1 MNVLRIKKITS
12 SNVVDIGKD
21 ISQYDVYSLRNK
33 EQEYF
38 QHLLISCMKISR
50 CDSEN
55 CRALLSRYDAPPAI
69 DVANEESSSL
79 QVKIYS

>member
-1 MNVLRIKKITS
+1 
-12 SNVVDIGKD
+12 
-21 ISQYDVYSLRNK
+21 
-33 EQEYF
+33 
-38 QHLLISCMKISR
+38 MKYSR

-79 QVKIYS
+79 QVRKIFFLKSIFCYDYLEFSLKNG

>member
-1 MNVLRIKKITS
+1 
-12 SNVVDIGKD
+12 
-21 ISQYDVYSLRNK
+21 
-33 EQEYF
+33 
-38 QHLLISCMKISR
+38 MKFSR

-79 QVKIYS
+79 QVRKILFLKSIFVMTTFLEFSLKNG